1 MTKIEIAQKVARETG
16 FTIKQSARLI
26 TAILSTI
33 KTSLTASGS
42 DEELRKR
49 RIEIRGFGTFRLRHK
64 NPRLARNPRTGDQ
77 FMIGDKWA
85 PYFKPSKALKAML
98 PIPE

>member
-1 MTKIEIAQKVARETG
+1 MTKIEIAQKVARKTG

-26 TAILSTI
+26 TAILDTI
-33 KTSLTASGS
+33 KKSLTEAGN
-42 DEELRKR
+42 DAELFKR

-64 NPRLARNPRTGDQ
+64 NPRLARNPRTGEQ

-85 PYFKPSKALKAML
+85 PYFKPSKTLKALL

>member
-26 TAILSTI
+26 TAILDTI
-33 KTSLTASGS
+33 KIALTAPGS
-42 DEELRKR
+42 DAELKKR
-49 RIEIRGFGTFRLRHK
+49 RVEIRGFGTFRLRHK
-64 NPRLARNPRTGDQ
+64 NPRLARNPRTGEQ

-85 PYFKPSKALKAML
+85 PYFKPSKALRAIL
-98 PIPE
+98 PLPE